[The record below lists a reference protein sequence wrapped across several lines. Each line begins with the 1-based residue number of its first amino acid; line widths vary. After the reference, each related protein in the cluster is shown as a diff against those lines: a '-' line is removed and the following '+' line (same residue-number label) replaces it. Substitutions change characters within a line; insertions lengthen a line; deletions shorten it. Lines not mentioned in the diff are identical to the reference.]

1 MDYIENLK
9 QTINLFLSNPTWDV
23 LLLLFFFAAIFIYG
37 LVVGRNRI
45 IVLLLASYPAVLI
58 SEQIPYPNSFLESL
72 NVLQAIF
79 LKSFSFFV
87 LVLFIFWI
95 LGKAGFSRKELTK
108 KTGQVILLSFIGV
121 GLWASIIFGYVISLN
136 AEIIKLAPLTQLL
149 FGSNLAHLVWLIF
162 PIGALYWFEKR

>member
-1 MDYIENLK
+1 MVYLTTLRNS
-9 QTINLFLSNPTWDV
+9 INLFLSNPTWDI

-45 IVLLLASYPAVLI
+45 IVLLLASYPAVLV
-58 SEQIPYPNSFLESL
+58 SEQIPYLKNFSKSL
-72 NVLQAIF
+72 NVSQAIF

-87 LVLFIFWI
+87 SVLFIFWI
-95 LGKAGFSRKELTK
+95 FGKAGFSRKEFTK

-149 FGSNLAHLVWLIF
+149 FGSNSAHFIWLIL
-162 PIGALYWFEKR
+162 PILALYWLEKN